1 MRNRA
6 NFVGIACLLSL
17 SIFAHADISDRLQA
31 MTIDADHVSVNEL
44 KKTSLFAGHV
54 VMSQGSL
61 VVKADKVTFRQE
73 ESGDYFINAQG
84 KPINFRQKQNNS
96 PEYVEAFAEQLE
108 FDSKAETIHLMGQAV
123 LRHGKDEVRGDSIVY
138 NMQTQ
143 QYEVSGGKSAGNST
157 DTGKQRVRLVIQPR
171 TKATQDPSP
180 VTPPAQGATP

>member
-1 MRNRA
+1 MRSRA

-17 SIFAHADISDRLQA
+17 SLFARADVSDRLQA
-31 MTIDADHVSVNEL
+31 MTIDADRVSVNEL
-44 KKTSLFAGHV
+44 KKTSLFVGHV
-54 VMSQGSL
+54 VMTQGSL
-61 VVKADKVTFRQE
+61 AVKADKVTFRQE

-84 KPINFRQKQNNS
+84 KPINFRQKQNSS

-143 QYEVSGGKSAGNST
+143 QYEVSGGKSAGAN
-157 DTGKQRVRLVIQPR
+157 TGAGNKRVRLVIQPR
-171 TKATQDPSP
+171 TKAPQVPASDP
-180 VTPPAQGATP
+180 GAKP